1 MRPWTVKL
9 GNKEIG
15 TVRYAIP
22 TLFMP
27 QWCNGVCYLITDIDY
42 KKHIIT
48 VKEHP
53 GNAGK

>member
-9 GNKEIG
+9 GDEEIG
-15 TVRYAIP
+15 AVKHAVP
-22 TLFMP
+22 TLSAP
-27 QWCNGVCYLITDIDY
+27 QWCDGVCYLITDVDY
-42 KKHIIT
+42 KNRVIT